1 MTIYYDA
8 GTILKSVG
16 ALTEQDAILPVG
28 TDLEVRLAY
37 INDALGEWADA
48 YTWQDLRTQLP
59 IITNNEST
67 TSIGLPANFRQPLSS
82 VWEYTDASSKIE
94 HKIILGQD
102 RFDKDANTKEVYI
115 TGPILSKSIQ
125 FINALPSGVSLVI
138 DYMSFPS
145 SVATMTDFVPV
156 SSSQYLV
163 KRVASMVFQARGD
176 SRFPQLYAE
185 AQRLLANTIEEQN
198 VPFGRLNRIP
208 MNTFGFT
215 MGVDG

>member
-1 MTIYYDA
+1 MTVYYDVA
-8 GTILKSVG
+8 TILKSVG

-28 TDLEVRLAY
+28 TDLSVRLSY
-37 INDALGEWADA
+37 INDSLGEWADA
-48 YTWQDLRTQLP
+48 YTWQDLRVSYP
-59 IITNNEST
+59 ITTSYTST
-67 TSIGLPANFRQPLSS
+67 TSIGLPTNFRQPLSS
-82 VWEYTDASSKIE
+82 VWEYTDNGNKIE
-94 HKIILGQD
+94 HRIILGSD
-102 RFDKDANTKEVYI
+102 RFDKDADTTDVYI
-115 TGPILSKSIQ
+115 DGPIRFKSIQ
-125 FINALPSGVSLVI
+125 FINALSSGVSLMI

-145 SVATMTDFVPV
+145 KVSTTADFVPV

-208 MNTFGFT
+208 IITSGFT

>member
-16 ALTEQDAILPVG
+16 ALTEQDAVLPVG
-28 TDLEVRLAY
+28 TDLDVRLAY

-48 YTWQDLRTQLP
+48 YTWQDLRVQYP
-59 IITNNEST
+59 IITSNDST
-67 TSIGLPANFRQPLSS
+67 TSIGLPVNFRQPLSS
-82 VWEYTDASSKIE
+82 VWEYTDNGNKIE
-94 HKIILGQD
+94 HRIILGED
-102 RFDKDANTKEVYI
+102 RFNKDANTTDVYI

-125 FINALPSGVSLVI
+125 FINAMPSGVSLMI

-145 SVATMTDFVPV
+145 SVATMTDYVPV

>member
-28 TDLEVRLAY
+28 TDLDVRLAY

-48 YTWQDLRTQLP
+48 YTWQDLRVQFP
-59 IITNNEST
+59 IVTST
-67 TSIGLPANFRQPLSS
+67 DSTASIGLPSNFRQPLSS
-82 VWEYTDASSKIE
+82 VWEYTDLGNKIE
-94 HKIILGQD
+94 HKIILGED
-102 RFDKDANTKEVYI
+102 RFNKDADTTDCYI
-115 TGPILSKSIQ
+115 TGPILNKSIQ

-198 VPFGRLNRIP
+198 VPFGRVNRIP
-208 MNTFGFT
+208 INTFGFT

>member
-1 MTIYYDA
+1 MTIFYDA

-16 ALTEQDAILPVG
+16 ALTEQDAVLPVG
-28 TDLEVRLAY
+28 TDLDVRTQYL
-37 INDALGEWADA
+37 NDALGEWADT
-48 YTWQDLRTQLP
+48 YTWQDLRVQYP
-59 IITNNEST
+59 IVTNNQST
-67 TSIGLPANFRQPLSS
+67 TSIGLPSNFRQPLSS
-82 VWEYTDASSKIE
+82 VWEYTGAGNKIE
-94 HKIILGQD
+94 HQLILGAD
-102 RFDKDANTKEVYI
+102 RFNKDANTTDAYI
-115 TGPILSKSIQ
+115 TGPILNKSIQ
-125 FINALPSGVSLVI
+125 FITALGSGVSLVI

>member
-1 MTIYYDA
+1 MTIFYDA

-28 TDLEVRLAY
+28 TDLDVRLQY
-37 INDALGEWADA
+37 LNDALGEWADA
-48 YTWQDLRTQLP
+48 YTWQDLRVQYP
-59 IITNNEST
+59 IITSNDST

-82 VWEYTDASSKIE
+82 VWEYTDNGNKIE
-94 HKIILGQD
+94 HRIILGED
-102 RFDKDANTKEVYI
+102 RFNKDANTKEVYI
-115 TGPILSKSIQ
+115 SGPILNKSIQ
-125 FINALPSGVSLVI
+125 FINAMPSGVSLVI

-156 SSSQYLV
+156 ASSQYLV

-176 SRFPQLYAE
+176 SRFPQLSAE
-185 AQRLLANTIEEQN
+185 AGRLLANTIEEQN

-208 MNTFGFT
+208 INYSGFT

>member
-16 ALTEQDAILPVG
+16 ALTEQDAVLPVG
-28 TDLEVRLAY
+28 TDLDVRLAY

-48 YTWQDLRTQLP
+48 YTWQDLRVSYPMVTP
-59 IITNNEST
+59 NDST
-67 TSIGLPANFRQPLSS
+67 ASIGLPTNFRQPLTS
-82 VWEYTDASSKIE
+82 VWEFTDVNTKIE
-94 HKIILGQD
+94 HKIILPED
-102 RFDKDANTKEVYI
+102 RFNLDPTDKAVYLSG
-115 TGPILSKSIQ
+115 TILNKSIQ
-125 FINALPSGVSLVI
+125 FPNALGSGVSLVI

-145 SVATMTDFVPV
+145 SVATLTDFVPV
-156 SSSQYLV
+156 ASSQYLV

-185 AQRLLANTIEEQN
+185 SQRLLSNAIEEQN
-198 VPFGRLNRIP
+198 VPFGRVNRIP

>member
-28 TDLEVRLAY
+28 TDLAVRLAY
-37 INDALGEWADA
+37 INDALGEWSDG
-48 YTWQDLRTQLP
+48 YTWQDLTVQFP
-59 IITNNEST
+59 VITGNLST

-82 VWEYTDASSKIE
+82 VYECTDNGNKIE

-102 RFDKDANTKEVYI
+102 RYNRDKYTKEVYI

-125 FINALPSGVSLVI
+125 FINALPSGVSLII

-145 SVATMTDFVPV
+145 SIATMTDYIPV

-185 AQRLLANTIEEQN
+185 SQRLLANTIEEQN
-198 VPFGRLNRIP
+198 VPFGRVNRIP
-208 MNTFGFT
+208 MNGYGFT

>member
-16 ALTEQDAILPVG
+16 ALTEQDAVLPVG
-28 TDLEVRLAY
+28 TDLDVRLAY

-48 YTWQDLRTQLP
+48 YTWQDLRVQYP
-59 IITNNEST
+59 VITNNNST
-67 TSIGLPANFRQPLSS
+67 TSIGLPSNFRQPLSS
-82 VWEYTDASSKIE
+82 VWEYTDAGNKIE
-94 HKIILGQD
+94 HKIILGED
-102 RFDKDANTKEVYI
+102 RFSRDADTTEVYI
-115 TGPILSKSIQ
+115 TGPILNKSIQ

-145 SVATMTDFVPV
+145 SVATMTDYVPV
-156 SSSQYLV
+156 ASSQYLV

-198 VPFGRLNRIP
+198 VPFGRINRIP
-208 MNTFGFT
+208 INTLGFT

>member
-16 ALTEQDAILPVG
+16 ALTEQDAVLPVG

-48 YTWQDLRTQLP
+48 YTWQDLRVQYP
-59 IITNNEST
+59 VITNNNST
-67 TSIGLPANFRQPLSS
+67 TSIGLPSNFRQPLSS
-82 VWEYTDASSKIE
+82 VWEYTDNGNKIE
-94 HKIILGQD
+94 HKIILGED
-102 RFDKDANTKEVYI
+102 RFNKDSDTKEVYI

-125 FINALPSGVSLVI
+125 FINAMPSGVSLVI

-145 SVATMTDFVPV
+145 SVATMTDYVPV
-156 SSSQYLV
+156 ASSQYLV

-198 VPFGRLNRIP
+198 VPFGRVNRIP
-208 MNTFGFT
+208 MNTYGFT

>member
-16 ALTEQDAILPVG
+16 ALTEQDAVLPVG
-28 TDLEVRLAY
+28 TDLDVRLAY
-37 INDALGEWADA
+37 INDALGEWADV
-48 YTWQDLRTQLP
+48 YTWQDLRVQYPMVTS
-59 IITNNEST
+59 NDST
-67 TSIGLPANFRQPLSS
+67 TSIGLPSNFRQPLSS
-82 VWEYTDASSKIE
+82 VWEYTDNGNKIE
-94 HKIILGQD
+94 HKIILGED
-102 RFDKDANTKEVYI
+102 RFSRDADTTEVYI
-115 TGPILSKSIQ
+115 TGPILNKSIQ

-145 SVATMTDFVPV
+145 SVATMTDYVPV

-198 VPFGRLNRIP
+198 VPFGRINRIP
-208 MNTFGFT
+208 INTLGFT